1 MIIFYPP
8 TTGVCTPIVIADMM
22 DSSDVWSTTRVFTL
36 ALANKPDNVTATD
49 QPKIYSCKYNYSVQ
63 HNGVPLGAALKMT
76 LQAAISSP
84 PSDLIARV
92 TVDYVSSADS
102 VNQMSDALA
111 KYVNP
116 QLKVMTAVIIERVS
130 AFSEISRSFV
140 AYSAVLQPD
149 AYGTNATLFVRAAS
163 FNDTLIKSEF
173 GYQLDISKP
182 LNTQLSELGGKIGY
196 TCSFDSGVA
205 SSVPV
210 CGRLFQPTTLA
221 KILDEICLQ
230 NKIIP
235 EIDDKKK
242 TIRFHA
248 QNKAPDS
255 TNAPAMNSFSFL
267 GYGKSSLMWGVGV
280 ENYAN
285 VKFKT
290 AIFDARLFDKIT
302 LYNDSQSALFTGF
315 KKASPQ
321 IGPLVPAAYDTY
333 ILRYAIDRNDTELCC
348 EVTATNNWLLAQMR
362 IDSILEAK
370 IYGGTS

>member
-8 TTGVCTPIVIADMM
+8 SGVCTPIVIADML
-22 DSSDVWSTTRVFTL
+22 DSSDQWSTTRIFAV
-36 ALANKPDNVTATD
+36 ALANKPDNVTAIVK
-49 QPKIYSCKYNYSVQ
+49 PKIYSCKYSYSAQ

-76 LQAAISSP
+76 LNAVISSP
-84 PSDLIARV
+84 PSELIAQV

-102 VNQMSDALA
+102 INQMSDALA
-111 KYVNP
+111 KYANP
-116 QLKVMTAVIIERVS
+116 QLKVMTVVIVERVS
-130 AFSEISRSFV
+130 SSSEMSRSFV
-140 AYSAVLQPD
+140 AYSVVLQPD

-173 GYQLDISKP
+173 GYQFDITTP
-182 LNTQLSELGGKIGY
+182 LNTQLTELCAKLGY
-196 TCSFDSGVA
+196 AVSFDAGVA

-210 CGRLFQPTTLA
+210 SGRLFQPASLS

-235 EIDDKKK
+235 EIDDKMK
-242 TIRFHA
+242 IVRFHA

-255 TNAPAMNSFSFL
+255 TNAPAINSFSFL
-267 GYGKSSLMWGVGV
+267 GFGGSALMWGVGV

-315 KKASPQ
+315 KKASPK
-321 IGPLVPAAYDTY
+321 IGPLVPASYDAYM
-333 ILRYAIDRNDTELCC
+333 LRYAIDRNDAELCC

-362 IDSILEAK
+362 IDSILESK
-370 IYGGTS
+370 IFDGAL

>member
-1 MIIFYPP
+1 MMIFYPP
-8 TTGVCTPIVIADMM
+8 SAVCTPIVIADML
-22 DSSDVWSTTRVFTL
+22 DNSDQWSTIRILPLV
-36 ALANKPDNVTATD
+36 LANKPDNVTAIAE
-49 QPKIYSCKYNYSVQ
+49 PKIYSCKYNYSAQ

-76 LQAAISSP
+76 LHAAISSP
-84 PSDLIARV
+84 PSELIARV

-102 VNQMSDALA
+102 INQMSDALA

-116 QLKVMTAVIIERVS
+116 QLKVMTVVIVERGAS
-130 AFSEISRSFV
+130 MFSEVSRSFV

-149 AYGTNATLFVRAAS
+149 VYGTNATLFIRAAS

-173 GYQLDISKP
+173 GYQFDIQKP
-182 LNTQLSELGGKIGY
+182 LNTQLTELCGKLKY
-196 TCSFDSGVA
+196 TASFDAGVA
-205 SSVPV
+205 SGVPV
-210 CGRLFQPTTLA
+210 SGRLFQPMPLS

-235 EIDDKKK
+235 EIDDKNKM
-242 TIRFHA
+242 IRFHA

-267 GYGKSSLMWGVGV
+267 GFGKSSLMWGVGV

-290 AIFDARLFDKIT
+290 AIFDARLFNKIT
-302 LYNDSQSALFTGF
+302 LYNDSQSALFEGF
-315 KKASPQ
+315 KKSSPK
-321 IGPLVPAAYDTY
+321 IGPLVPAAYDAY
-333 ILRYAIDRNDTELCC
+333 VLRYTIDRNDVELCC

-362 IDSILEAK
+362 IDGILESK
-370 IYGGTS
+370 IFGGAL